1 MPDVKSA
8 NVLFLDGRYREA
20 AAMYAEGASDGDA
33 ECAHNYA
40 YCLLYGIGT
49 EKNEQLAKSYFVFA
63 SAKVPAASY
72 NLAVMYLHG
81 TGVPRNYKKTYEY
94 MYDAARGGIIEAET
108 YLGIAHTL
116 GSLFEPDVVCISLIP
131 YHTEIMRE
139 EGLLLDGEVAWD
151 ESDEE
156 AKTAAVR
163 QDPREAF
170 EWFKLAAAHP
180 SDYVED
186 MACKSKYLYARCFL
200 DSLGTDFNRD
210 RANSLMLVAA
220 KEGSREAAYYLE
232 TDAPY
237 MLASLDDVQ
246 LIDKIRRLE
255 RLG

>member
-1 MPDVKSA
+1 MPDVKRA
-8 NVLFLDGRYREA
+8 NVLFLEGRCAEA
-20 AAMYAEGASDGDA
+20 AAMYRDGASQGDA

-40 YCLLYGIGT
+40 YCLLFGIGVPK
-49 EKNEQLAKSYFVFA
+49 EPSLAKSYFVFA

-81 TGVPRNYKKTYEY
+81 TGVPKNYKKTYEY
-94 MYDAARGGIIEAET
+94 MYDAARGGIIEAEA

-131 YHTEIMRE
+131 YHTEIRRE
-139 EGLLLDGEVAWD
+139 ERPLLDGDAPWD

-156 AKTAAVR
+156 AKIAAVR
-163 QDPREAF
+163 EDHRAAF
-170 EWFKLAAAHP
+170 EWFRLAASHP

-186 MACKSKYLYARCFL
+186 MAGKSKYLYARCFL
-200 DSLGTDFNRD
+200 DGLGTDFDRD
-210 RANSLMLVAA
+210 RANSLMLLAA
-220 KEGSREAAYYLE
+220 KEGSPEAVYYLE

-237 MLASLDDVQ
+237 MLASLEDTE
-246 LIDKIRRLE
+246 LIEKIRRLE